1 MNFDERN
8 EMKSIV
14 TCAKRKNVIER
25 SVSEI

>member
-14 TCAKRKNVIER
+14 TCTKRKNVIGR
-25 SVSEI
+25 SLSEI